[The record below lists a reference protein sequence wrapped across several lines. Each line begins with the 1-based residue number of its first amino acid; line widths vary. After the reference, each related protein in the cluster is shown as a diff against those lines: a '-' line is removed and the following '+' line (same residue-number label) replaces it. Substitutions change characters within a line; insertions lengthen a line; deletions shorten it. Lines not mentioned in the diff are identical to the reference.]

1 MFMPEDDRY
10 AYAEGLSRGG
20 FLVSLYTSQEN
31 RDWILDILDDEGMT

>member
-1 MFMPEDDRY
+1 MPEDDRY